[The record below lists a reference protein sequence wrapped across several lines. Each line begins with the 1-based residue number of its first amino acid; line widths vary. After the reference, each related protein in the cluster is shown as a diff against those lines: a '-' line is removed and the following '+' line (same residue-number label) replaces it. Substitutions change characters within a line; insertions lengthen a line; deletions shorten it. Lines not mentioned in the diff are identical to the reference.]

1 MEDHIR
7 FDAEDSALLLLDQRK
22 LPLVEETFVC
32 RTVEEVV
39 YALQTMVV
47 RGAPAIGVTA
57 AYGCRIALGQAMA
70 AGAYWSQELERLL
83 TLLAQARPTAVN
95 LFWALERMDEGM
107 KTTEGE
113 TPEDRLRFLEALAC
127 RMEHEDRAVNQA
139 LGALGA
145 SLLPE
150 EGMVLTH
157 CNAGA
162 LATGGHGTA
171 LGIVRSARAQ
181 GKRLKIFADETR
193 PVLQGARLTSWELS
207 QEGMDVTVICDGMA
221 AALLARHP
229 ISAVIVGAD
238 RIAANGDVANKIGTY
253 GLAVVARYHGV
264 PFYVAAPRSTLD
276 LQTATGADIPIEI
289 RKDDEIRR
297 WGETVTVAPEAS
309 VWNPA
314 FDVTPGA
321 LVSAVVTEV
330 GILRPP
336 YARTLRDAGAIP
348 FDPDHPFPKGE
359 SFTAPA

>member
-1 MEDHIR
+1 MIVPFRWCGDRLEI
-7 FDAEDSALLLLDQRK
+7 LDQRL
-22 LPLVEETFVC
+22 LPETVRWLVCQDHEAVAAAIETL
-32 RTVEEVV
+32 
-39 YALQTMVV
+39 AI
-47 RGAPAIGVTA
+47 RGAPAIGLAA
-57 AYGCRIALGQAMA
+57 AYGVVLGARR
-70 AGAYWSQELERLL
+70 GERAE
-83 TLLAQARPTAVN
+83 TVRARLARTRPTAVN

-359 SFTAPA
+359 SSTAPA